1 MSITIFLKTFFV
13 LVVKSSKSARIYVKV
28 GGGESDIERGNF
40 LQ

>member
-1 MSITIFLKTFFV
+1 MSITIFLTTFFV
-13 LVVKSSKSARIYVKV
+13 LVKSSKSAPTYVKV